1 MDSTK
6 TTEEKTKRP
15 RGRPRKIDS
24 GIVTS
29 VPKAETEGVAKAADE
44 RLEAKVEKEQKTR
57 QKPGPELFSIDWEWV
72 DQMCVIDATAEE
84 IAACYRNPETNRM
97 GIHPNTLVKACKRD
111 HGVRLCDYLSEKR
124 QIGKASL
131 RRRQHQAAMDGNPAL
146 LIWLGKQRLG
156 QTDKQEIAHDNA
168 ASGKLIVNLTTDKPG

>member
-1 MDSTK
+1 M
-6 TTEEKTKRP
+6 TTEATEKPKRP

-29 VPKAETEGVAKAADE
+29 ASKVDTARLAKAADE
-44 RLEAKVEKEQKTR
+44 KLEANAEKEQKTR
-57 QKPGPELFSIDWEWV
+57 QKPGPELISIDWEWV

-84 IAACYRNPETNRM
+84 IAACYRNPETNRL
-97 GIHPNTLVKACKRD
+97 GIHPNTLVNACKRD
-111 HGVRLCDYLSEKR
+111 HGIRLCDYLSEKR

>member
-1 MDSTK
+1 M
-6 TTEEKTKRP
+6 TEPKDDKPKRP

-24 GIVTS
+24 GIVNHA
-29 VPKAETEGVAKAADE
+29 PKVDSPAIAKAADE
-44 RLEAKVEKEQKTR
+44 KLEAKLKRAKKE
-57 QKPGPELFSIDWEWV
+57 KPGPELMAIDWEWV
-72 DQMCVIDATAEE
+72 DQMCIIDATAEE
-84 IAACYRNPETNRM
+84 IAACYRDPVTKRL

-146 LIWLGKQRLG
+146 LIWLGKQRLR